1 MSGYVRNDTPN
12 NIATGNVINAADLD
26 GEFDAIQAAFVNTTG
41 HTHDGNVAEGA
52 PITKIGPVQDIVA
65 TASALSPKT
74 DNTIDLGSSTL
85 EYKDLWIDGTA
96 NIDSLVADTADIN
109 AGSIDGTSV
118 GLSSPST
125 GAFTT
130 LSASS
135 TTTLSGLTASTALA
149 LNASKQIVS
158 VTNTGTGDNVLATSP
173 TLISPNLGTP
183 TTLVLTNATGL
194 PSSSITGTLA
204 VSSGGTGQT
213 TIAAKSVFV
222 ANTLDTFTAL
232 TPAAGQSIRINAGNT
247 AWESYTPSTGDV
259 SLSASNAFTG
269 ANTFYNSTGQT
280 FGTGTSTEDG
290 IVIAGRAGG
299 SSSYRVTLTPTTL
312 GANRTLTLP
321 DASTTVVGTDT
332 SQTLTNKTIEAGT
345 FTNGYTEETVTANT
359 GTAYTIDLTNGT
371 VQILTLTDN
380 CVYTFPTVAA
390 GKSFLLIQKQDGT
403 GSRTVTWPSVTNP
416 VKWPGGTAPTLTST
430 ASKADVFAF
439 TSDGTNWIGRTIAQ
453 NYTL

>member
-1 MSGYVRNDTPN
+1 MPATYTTSLRLVKPATGDTGWGTTVNGGLTDLVDFSVAGTASITMTATDYTLSNNNGATDEARAMFLTLTGTPGASYNVICPTVSKLYFVTNNTGYAQTVKTSGGSGISVPN
-12 NIATGNVINAADLD
+12 NETRALYCNGTNVVNAINSMGSLSL
-26 GEFDAIQAAFVNTTG
+26 G
-41 HTHDGNVAEGA
+41 
-52 PITKIGPVQDIVA
+52 
-65 TASALSPKT
+65 SAL
-74 DNTIDLGSSTL
+74 G
-85 EYKDLWIDGTA
+85 
-96 NIDSLVADTADIN
+96 VA
-109 AGSIDGTSV
+109 
-118 GLSSPST
+118 
-125 GAFTT
+125 
-130 LSASS
+130 
-135 TTTLSGLTASTALA
+135 
-149 LNASKQIVS
+149 
-158 VTNTGTGDNVLATSP
+158 
-173 TLISPNLGTP
+173 
-183 TTLVLTNATGL
+183 
-194 PSSSITGTLA
+194 
-204 VSSGGTGQT
+204 SGGTGQT

-222 ANTLDTFTAL
+222 ANALDTFTAL

-247 AWESYTPSTGDV
+247 AWEAYTPATGDAV
-259 SLSASNAFTG
+259 LSAANAFTG

-290 IVIAGRAGG
+290 IIIAGRAGG

-359 GTAYTIDLTNGT
+359 GTAYTIDLANGS
-371 VQILTLTDN
+371 VQILTLTGN

-403 GSRTVTWPSVTNP
+403 GGRTVTWPSVTNP
-416 VKWPGGTAPTLTST
+416 VKWPAGTAPTLTST
-430 ASKADVFAF
+430 ASKSDVFAF